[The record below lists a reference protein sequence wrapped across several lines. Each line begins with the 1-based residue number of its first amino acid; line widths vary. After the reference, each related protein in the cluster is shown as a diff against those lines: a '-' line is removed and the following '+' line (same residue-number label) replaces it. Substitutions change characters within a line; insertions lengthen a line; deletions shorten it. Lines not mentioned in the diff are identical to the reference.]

1 MYRHLQVYSCIIYHG
16 FMVYTRTRLT
26 RTCTYRF
33 TGTIK
38 VKVKVKVKVVVQL
51 YRLFRYLYRKSDF
64 FDSLFC

>member
-38 VKVKVKVKVVVQL
+38 VKVVQL

-64 FDSLFC
+64 FDSFFVF